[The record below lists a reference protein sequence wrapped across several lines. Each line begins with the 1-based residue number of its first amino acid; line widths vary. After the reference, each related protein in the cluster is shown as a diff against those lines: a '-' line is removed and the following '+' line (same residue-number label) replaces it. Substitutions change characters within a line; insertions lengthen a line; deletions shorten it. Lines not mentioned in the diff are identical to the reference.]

1 MPFRFSARLKLR
13 VSRFPLF
20 CISYLHAMR
29 SKSPAPGLSGRNYPS
44 APAINKNASQMPPAN
59 FHSKGR
65 LEVWPIIQK
74 WARISN
80 FPEPLRF
87 LQMTARTSGSFEES
101 LIRALKRELHNCTST
116 RFKCIF
122 RPQILCLGPTI
133 MWLISVASRTLSSSI
148 SIYKKCG
155 QTHSSLKSPHLVE
168 LQISANIEQIANQW
182 HIWKV
187 QKQKNMK
194 IYQRPSISWNPSWC
208 WFETGWTRMYKGV
221 KMQNL
226 RADRVSLLSLKN
238 LLARSVPVPRFSP
251 CRMSQRLWSRSGTK
265 SQLQTIAD
273 MQTNWFCLLL

>member
-1 MPFRFSARLKLR
+1 MPFRFSARLKFR

-133 MWLISVASRTLSSSI
+133 MWLIRVASRTLSSSI

-155 QTHSSLKSPHLVE
+155 QTHSSLNSPHLVV
-168 LQISANIEQIANQW
+168 LQISANIEQIANQ
-182 HIWKV
+182 
-187 QKQKNMK
+187 
-194 IYQRPSISWNPSWC
+194 
-208 WFETGWTRMYKGV
+208 
-221 KMQNL
+221 
-226 RADRVSLLSLKN
+226 
-238 LLARSVPVPRFSP
+238 
-251 CRMSQRLWSRSGTK
+251 
-265 SQLQTIAD
+265 
-273 MQTNWFCLLL
+273 

>member
-1 MPFRFSARLKLR
+1 M
-13 VSRFPLF
+13 SRFPLF

-65 LEVWPIIQK
+65 LEVEPIIQK

-80 FPEPLRF
+80 FPACLEFP
-87 LQMTARTSGSFEES
+87 QMTACKKIES
-101 LIRALKRELHNCTST
+101 DWGFKKRCNCIST

-168 LQISANIEQIANQW
+168 LQISANIEQIANQ
-182 HIWKV
+182 
-187 QKQKNMK
+187 
-194 IYQRPSISWNPSWC
+194 
-208 WFETGWTRMYKGV
+208 
-221 KMQNL
+221 
-226 RADRVSLLSLKN
+226 
-238 LLARSVPVPRFSP
+238 
-251 CRMSQRLWSRSGTK
+251 
-265 SQLQTIAD
+265 
-273 MQTNWFCLLL
+273 